1 MVHHCTRV
9 PRGHRKHHW
18 SPRYLGKQYSDIDPS
33 TLRICVD
40 MSFQVNMCIVASAFI
55 GVGAATLGIGT
66 AIPSE
71 ILPHKYRPA
80 GQAFVFTASAPA
92 GFPAFLGPASA
103 IAADPN
109 GGWRWIYYSLIIAW
123 GVVAVLFLIFYSPP
137 IRKTE
142 LTEHRPRLD
151 WPAFVMLAAAT
162 VLFLMGLTWGGVAY
176 PWKSGQVI
184 GTIVGGVVL
193 YAALGI
199 WEWKGRTDGIMH
211 HALFQN
217 RNFPLV
223 LLA

>member
-1 MVHHCTRV
+1 
-9 PRGHRKHHW
+9 
-18 SPRYLGKQYSDIDPS
+18 
-33 TLRICVD
+33 
-40 MSFQVNMCIVASAFI
+40 MCIVGSAFI
-55 GVGAATLGIGT
+55 GVGAATLGVAT

-103 IAADPN
+103 IAGNALS
-109 GGWRWIYYSLIIAW
+109 GWRWLYYSGIIAW
-123 GVVAVLFLIFYSPP
+123 GVVALLFFVFYSPP
-137 IRKTE
+137 KHKTE
-142 LTEHRPRLD
+142 LTEHRPKLD
-151 WPAFVMLAAAT
+151 WVGYVILAAAT

-176 PWKSGQVI
+176 AWKSGPVI

-199 WEWKGRTDGIMH
+199 WEWKGRSDGILH
-211 HALFQN
+211 HALFKD